1 MVGLDELGVPTAVDG
16 RLQVPMVA
24 VLVLEA
30 VRIMR
35 DMVAN
40 MVDFVEDEDVP
51 AFGGNSPGKR
61 WVVLAEEAAAAVAVE
76 EEEEA
81 KGDIDEASVT
91 SEDGCD
97 EAGPRVE
104 KGFEPVLLQP

>member
-1 MVGLDELGVPTAVDG
+1 
-16 RLQVPMVA
+16 MVA

-40 MVDFVEDEDVP
+40 MVDFVEDEDDP

-76 EEEEA
+76 EEEA
-81 KGDIDEASVT
+81 KGDIDEDSVT

-97 EAGPRVE
+97 EAGCKVE
-104 KGFEPVLLQP
+104 KGFEPVPLQP